1 MNDKNTEQNTELENK
16 LKNEKRLEYANFL
29 FIWIIR
35 MIFIAAIVVS
45 VVLRNVNTII
55 PSILGTV
62 LVFLPV
68 LIPRLTNFH
77 IIPEFHLIFALFV
90 FLAMFVGEIGLYYE
104 TVWWWDILLHTF
116 SGFLLGLVGFS
127 LVYFLNNAENVNIS
141 MSPFFVAL
149 FSFCFAI
156 MCGVFWEIF
165 EFSLD
170 QIFGTNTQ
178 RSGLVDTM
186 WDLIV
191 DTVGGFSAA
200 LIGYF
205 YLKKDKESFFIK
217 LALKLISKNDSIRPS
232 LVRLKDKIDRFKIEE
247 RIIVKKPYNDKKQ
260 SDKNRNNM

>member
-1 MNDKNTEQNTELENK
+1 M
-16 LKNEKRLEYANFL
+16 
-29 FIWIIR
+29 
-35 MIFIAAIVVS
+35 
-45 VVLRNVNTII
+45 
-55 PSILGTV
+55 
-62 LVFLPV
+62 
-68 LIPRLTNFH
+68 
-77 IIPEFHLIFALFV
+77 
-90 FLAMFVGEIGLYYE
+90 
-104 TVWWWDILLHTF
+104 
-116 SGFLLGLVGFS
+116 GFS

-191 DTVGGFSAA
+191 DTIGGFAAA

-205 YLKKDKESFFIK
+205 YLTKDKESFFIK
-217 LALKLISKNDSIRPS
+217 LTLKLISKNDTIRPP
-232 LVRLKDKIDRFKIEE
+232 LVKLKDKIDRFKIEE
-247 RIIVKKPYNDKKQ
+247 RIIVKKTYNGKKQ
-260 SDKNRNNM
+260 SDKNQE